1 MISMNE
7 TSAVDFPRTET
18 VDDWRGLP
26 REFAVEL
33 HTMDGGFNLR
43 AQETEPQAVIY
54 EFAAYAED
62 SPALAIA
69 RLRDKIREGLSTR
82 HSALED
88 WRRPHGLRTAAGKIG
103 FDCVVLNG
111 ETTPLAE
118 FGTILRS
125 YVGWHFSIEIHDGYD
140 GV

>member
-1 MISMNE
+1 MTSMNE

-33 HTMDGGFNLR
+33 HTTDDGFYLR
-43 AQETEPQAVIY
+43 AQETEPQAALY
-54 EFAAYAED
+54 EFAAHAED
-62 SPALAIA
+62 SPSLALA

-82 HSALED
+82 YSALED
-88 WRRPHGLRTAAGKIG
+88 RRRPHSLRTADGKIG

-111 ETTPLAE
+111 ETIPLAE
-118 FGTILRS
+118 FGFVLQS
-125 YVGWHFSIEIHDGYD
+125 YVGWYFSMEIHGGYD